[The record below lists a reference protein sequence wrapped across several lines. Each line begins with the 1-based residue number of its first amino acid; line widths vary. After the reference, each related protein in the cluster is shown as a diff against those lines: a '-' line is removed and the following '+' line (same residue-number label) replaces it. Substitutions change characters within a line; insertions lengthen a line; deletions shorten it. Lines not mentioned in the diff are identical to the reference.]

1 MNQSFSEFLRSGGEG
16 EFLLLKSATGMTG
29 RRVGWSVKNAFPNY
43 GSLRQAFEDQLGEAA
58 VENANMLL
66 AVLAGSYDPPLEAQ
80 DLPNIDSATSETLAV
95 WDQRLASIWA
105 EWQSHPQRLRPLRL
119 AMEERLLRSYAG
131 LINEIRQRE
140 LGIEQYTWETVGDE
154 RVRAGHAARD
164 GRVFRW
170 DSDDEHPGEAPNC
183 RCSARPVPPDAGIG
197 VLGSIGLLDR
207 FLGTLDEDF
216 SAGLGVRPQSFA
228 ERLRDLFQPEPGV
241 TIDGEM
247 LDIQTQG
254 DLSVAFQR
262 LGDAIKDDP
271 GAFLDLIGRYGEG
284 FDRLASV
291 FGITNAEALMTAA
304 ALAASGA
311 PEALVNEALTQSRS
325 AVDRFVGGT
334 ATSLVD
340 IAESIRNIPNI
351 RWSDIR
357 RVAQALYADPS
368 ALPEAMVEPFRER
381 IAVGDYAGAL
391 GYALPEVI
399 AGVAALGRVRNRAEG
414 LSAPEDLTLERL
426 QTDPDFEGILNAGPN
441 APRFERWINRGGSV
455 ELMPEG
461 HFRYTAEIDVLG
473 QRQRVSVEYPDG
485 YPDFTPFM
493 THPSGVRSVEFEV
506 TGHNPTDFR
515 RANEAAGHPEW
526 GSRPPDNN
534 WTWHHVEDARTMQL
548 VPRELNQIFT
558 HEGGASR
565 VRNQ

>member
-16 EFLLLKSATGMTG
+16 EFLLRKSTTGMIG
-29 RRVGWSVKNAFPNY
+29 RRVGWSVKNALPNY
-43 GSLRQAFEDQLGEAA
+43 SSLRAAFEGQLGEAA
-58 VENANMLL
+58 AENASMLL
-66 AVLAGSYDPPLEAQ
+66 AALAESYDPLLEEQ
-80 DLPNIDSATSETLAV
+80 DLPNIDTATNETLAV
-95 WDQRLASIWA
+95 WDQRLARIRA
-105 EWQSHPQRLRPLRL
+105 EWHSHPQRLRPLRL

-154 RVRAGHAARD
+154 RVRAGHAALD

-170 DSDDEHPGEAPNC
+170 DSDGERPGEAPNC
-183 RCSARPVPPDAGIG
+183 RCSARPVPPDTGIG
-197 VLGSIGLLDR
+197 VLGPLGLLDR

-216 SAGLGVRPQSFA
+216 SAGLGVRPQSFS

-254 DLSVAFQR
+254 DLAVAFQQ

-325 AVDRFVGGT
+325 AIDRFVGGT

-340 IAESIRNIPNI
+340 IADAIRNIPNI

-414 LSAPEDLTLERL
+414 LSAPEELTLERL
-426 QTDPDFEGILNAGPN
+426 QTDPDFEGILNAGSN
-441 APRFERWINRGGSV
+441 APRFERWINQGGNV

-461 HFRYTAEIDVLG
+461 HFRYSAEIDVQG
-473 QRQRVSVEYPDG
+473 QRQRVSVEYPEG

-493 THPSGVRSVEFEV
+493 THPSGVRSVEIEV
-506 TGHNPTDFR
+506 SGHSRTDNR
-515 RANEAAGHPEW
+515 RANTEAGHPEW
-526 GSRPPDNN
+526 GSSPPAG
-534 WTWHHVEDARTMQL
+534 WVWHHVEDARTMQL
-548 VPRELNQIFT
+548 IPLEINRDFYHL
-558 HEGGASR
+558 GGASIA
-565 VRNQ
+565 RNQ

>member
-16 EFLLLKSATGMTG
+16 EFLLRKSTTGMVG

-43 GSLRQAFEDQLGEAA
+43 SSARAAFEDQLGEAA
-58 VENANMLL
+58 TENANMLL
-66 AVLAGSYDPPLEAQ
+66 AVLADSYDPPLEEQ
-80 DLPNIDSATSETLAV
+80 DLPNIDTATSETLAV
-95 WDQRLASIWA
+95 WDQRLARIWA
-105 EWQSHPQRLRPLRL
+105 EWQSHPQRLRPLRQ

-131 LINEIRQRE
+131 LINEIRQRD
-140 LGIEQYTWETVGDE
+140 LGIEQYTWETVGDD
-154 RVRAGHAARD
+154 RVRAGHAAIN

-170 DSDDEHPGEAPNC
+170 DADGERPGEAPNC

-228 ERLRDLFQPEPGV
+228 DRLRDLFQPEPGV

-254 DLSVAFQR
+254 DLAVAFQQ

-311 PEALVNEALTQSRS
+311 PEALVDEALTQSRS

-340 IAESIRNIPNI
+340 IAEAIRNIPNI

-368 ALPEAMVEPFRER
+368 SLSEAMIEPFRER

-455 ELMPEG
+455 ELMSEG
-461 HFRYTAEIDVLG
+461 HFRYSAEIEVLG
-473 QRQRVSVEYPDG
+473 QRRRVSVEYPDG

-493 THPSGVRSVEFEV
+493 THPSGVRSVEIEM
-506 TGHNPTDFR
+506 TGRGRIDNR
-515 RANEAAGHPEW
+515 RANIAAGYPEW
-526 GSRPPDNN
+526 GEAAPDG
-534 WTWHHVEDARTMQL
+534 WVWHHVEDARTMQL
-548 VPRELNQIFT
+548 VPRNINRAFGHQ
-558 HEGGASR
+558 GGASTA
-565 VRNQ
+565 RNR